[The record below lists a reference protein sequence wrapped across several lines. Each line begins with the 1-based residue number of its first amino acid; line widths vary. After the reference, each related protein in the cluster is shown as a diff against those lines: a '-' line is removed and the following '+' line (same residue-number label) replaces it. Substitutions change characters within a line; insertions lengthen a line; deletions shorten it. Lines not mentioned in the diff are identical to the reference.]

1 MEKQIIIVYFFIVF
15 FCAPVFSENKK
26 LTQFGY
32 YGQVGVPLTAA
43 IISLYDEDYIGFG
56 EVIEG
61 AVFTSLATYA
71 LKYTVREERP
81 DESDKLS
88 FPSGHTSSAAQG
100 AAYLQF
106 KYGWKYGLPAYA
118 ITGLVGYSRV
128 QANKHYWHD
137 VIAGAL
143 LGTAIQYAVTV
154 KGYSFVS
161 IAPYVGDDEVGLFV
175 SAKF

>member
-1 MEKQIIIVYFFIVF
+1 MGIRFAIFCFLSVLFLPPVY
-15 FCAPVFSENKK
+15 SENQK
-26 LTQFGY
+26 LTQFGH
-32 YGQVGVPLTAA
+32 YGQIGVPLTAG
-43 IISLYDEDYIGFG
+43 IISLYDEDYSGFG

-61 AVFTSLATYA
+61 AIFTSLATYA
-71 LKYTVREERP
+71 LKYSVREERP
-81 DESDKLS
+81 DGSDNLS

-128 QANKHYWHD
+128 QANQHSWHD

-154 KGYSFVS
+154 KGYSLVS
-161 IAPYVGDDEVGLFV
+161 IIPYVGADEVGLFV